1 VLGKPK
7 SADKI
12 GEAAGKLGIH
22 GNKMD
27 YVPDMGLVLYNTG
40 IVEPGNSE
48 TIWFEVP
55 PFEGNYDFVCT
66 MPGHY
71 MIMRGVLKVKK

>member
-1 VLGKPK
+1 
-7 SADKI
+7 
-12 GEAAGKLGIH
+12 
-22 GNKMD
+22 
-27 YVPDMGLVLYNTG
+27 VLYNTG

-55 PFEGNYDFVCT
+55 PFEGKYDFVCT

-71 MIMRGVLKVKK
+71 MVMRGVLRVKK